1 MNGLIAWS
9 ATILVVALLTAFGAA
24 LLSLRSLPT
33 QVRPRTRT
41 YDRYG
46 VVLGLAENPDY
57 HESPGERHAGAVE
70 LPPNPAGA
78 AHVDPAER

>member
-9 ATILVVALLTAFGAA
+9 ATILVVALLIAFGAA

-41 YDRYG
+41 YDRFG
-46 VVLGLAENPDY
+46 AVLGLAENPDY
-57 HESPGERHAGAVE
+57 HESPGERHASAVE
-70 LPPNPAGA
+70 LSPDPAGA
-78 AHVDPAER
+78 APFDAGEH